1 MRIKKIDDEYCVE
14 LFHKFRH
21 MRINTDNGFSF
32 KSIIEG
38 KTYYFEITFSGDVIR
53 ICDEHN
59 TEIDELIIPHN
70 HGLKREIIY
79 YKPLRNHHGTETTI
93 WAIPHLRSNSKC
105 ISNRTT
111 TNECAVR

>member
-1 MRIKKIDDEYCVE
+1 MRIKKIADDYCVE

-32 KSIIEG
+32 KTIIEG
-38 KTYYFEITFSGDVIR
+38 KTYYFEITFSGDIIR
-53 ICDEHN
+53 ICDEDQTDIN
-59 TEIDELIIPHN
+59 ELIIPHN

-93 WAIPHLRSNSKC
+93 RAISNLRSKP
-105 ISNRTT
+105 
-111 TNECAVR
+111 ECLPC